1 LEEGV
6 ERVTKAEEKE
16 VDKIIEL
23 RLQDVRVAQ
32 EKAEQL
38 TQEAIK
44 TSEAQF
50 V

>member
-1 LEEGV
+1 V
-6 ERVTKAEEKE
+6 ERVTKAKEKE

-23 RLQDVRVAQ
+23 RLQDVQVAQ

-44 TSEAQF
+44 MSEAQF
-50 V
+50 I